1 MRKVY
6 TLCTNVIFTTP
17 DLTFQ
22 MYVSISIRGKDVSIP
37 GKDVSPEMPINRG
50 MEVKGEGGEGV
61 ETVLSYHSKC
71 RKNQL
76 LFRRGSLR
84 IPRLKIFP
92 DNSF

>member
-50 MEVKGEGGEGV
+50 MAVKGEGGERG
-61 ETVLSYHSKC
+61 ERVLSFHISV
-71 RKNQL
+71 
-76 LFRRGSLR
+76 S
-84 IPRLKIFP
+84 RLTLGLTEPYKP
-92 DNSF
+92 A